1 MSKDLNLDFF
11 LAPQESWGK
20 SHGWYAVAKSGMHDA
35 RLLREEVINQN
46 QDLDNIKKA
55 IISQLHV
62 NQEYNKEFMDFWD
75 TINET
80 NPYNKILIT
89 DVLKEYSH
97 ETYSSLLQEKEKND
111 QIVLKSNNFD
121 LFNNELDTRPKPRE
135 RKRIV
140 KNN

>member
-140 KNN
+140 KKN